1 MRNISLASIAL
12 VLLASSAHSG
22 ELSAVVQ
29 KASVDVYAE
38 PRFDASKVTTLQRDA
53 AVKVSRQQGLWYQL
67 ALPEGA
73 SGFVRIND
81 VRMEYA
87 GTEGGDA
94 NLRVL
99 MEGKAGQGRV
109 TETAGVRGIE
119 ESDLKSASLNR
130 PQLDQMIGNRVDG
143 PSAASYASTRGWQ
156 ATQVEYASEAKP
168 GKGSGKGTER
178 SASSQAATT
187 KAVTGLLGSLGVA
200 VPSKLA
206 GAEKAIP
213 KGEDELAAEELA
225 LGPEISGRIL
235 GARPLWNDADAQ
247 KRINVVG
254 RWVAAQTSRPELPW
268 TFGVIDTPEV
278 NAFAAPGGF
287 VLVTRGLYE
296 LLGSDSELA
305 AVLGHEI
312 THCVQRDHYK
322 VIRKQEMAAAGKDM
336 ALRDVDAGND
346 SAAGRY
352 ARSYA
357 EKHGAAIMLTAL
369 DREAEYRADEGAEYY
384 LARAGMNPLALY
396 SVLQKLT
403 TLGSDSAALAQ
414 LYKTHPPLDARLARI
429 DQRGY
434 GVLEAYTARE

>member
-53 AVKVSRQQGLWYQL
+53 AVKVSGQQGLWYQL

-200 VPSKLA
+200 VPARLA

>member
-1 MRNISLASIAL
+1 MRSMLLASIAL
-12 VLLASSAHSG
+12 MLLASRAHSA
-22 ELSAVVQ
+22 ELPAVVQ
-29 KASVDVYAE
+29 KDSVDVYAE
-38 PRFDASKVTTLQRDA
+38 PRFEAPKVTTLPRDT
-53 AVKVSRQQGLWYQL
+53 AVKVSGQQGLWYQL
-67 ALPEGA
+67 SLPEGA
-73 SGFVRIND
+73 SGYVRIND
-81 VRMEYA
+81 VRMDYA

-109 TETAGVRGIE
+109 TETAGVRGID
-119 ESDLKSASLNR
+119 ESDLKSAALNR

-178 SASSQAATT
+178 TASSQTATT

-200 VPSKLA
+200 VPARLA

-247 KRINVVG
+247 QRINVVG
-254 RWVAAQTSRPELPW
+254 RWVASQTSRPGLPW

-322 VIRKQEMAAAGKDM
+322 VIRKQEMASTGKDM

-346 SAAGRY
+346 NVAGRY

-403 TLGSDSAALAQ
+403 ALGSDSAALAQ

-434 GVLEAYTARE
+434 VVLEAYTTRE